1 MENIVCKFGGTSMA
15 DGNVILQVKKI
26 IEAKAERR
34 YVVVSAP
41 GKRYGADIK
50 VTDLLYAAVNAAK
63 EGDLAAFEK
72 TYSKISERFFGILK
86 ELNCSA
92 EFTEEITADIAAIK
106 ERILAEKQED
116 YAASRG
122 EYLAAKIMARLLAVP
137 FVDADEI
144 IFFNADGALCENTY
158 DAIYARLKNVK
169 RAVIPGFYGKGADG
183 KVKTFSRGGGDITGA
198 VIAAGVRA
206 TLYENWTDVSGFY
219 ACDPRI
225 VSSPERIAS
234 LSYAELREL
243 SYMGASVLHSESVFP
258 VRKAG
263 IPIHILNTFRPEE
276 EGTKIVAA
284 HLDKTAGGV
293 VTGIAGKKGFTVI
306 TLEKSMMNAEIG
318 IAAKVL
324 TAVAEEGISLEHMPS
339 GIDTLSV
346 VVESARLSGGE
357 GDRLIEK
364 IKEAVHPERVFLHEN
379 ISLIAT
385 VGHGLRGCI
394 GASARL
400 FKALADE
407 GISVITI
414 DQGSS
419 ELNIIVG
426 VEDRDCERAIAAIY
440 RAFFAAEE

>member
-15 DGNVILQVKKI
+15 DGNVISRVKKI
-26 IEAKAERR
+26 VEADAERR

-41 GKRYGADIK
+41 GKRYGADVKI
-50 VTDLLYAAVNAAK
+50 TDLLYAAVNAAK
-63 EGDLAAFEK
+63 DGDVATFEK
-72 TYSKISERFFGILK
+72 NYSKISERFIGILK

-92 EFTEEITADIAAIK
+92 EFTEEITAD
-106 ERILAEKQED
+106 LAEIKNRIVSEKEED

-122 EYLAAKIMARLLAVP
+122 EFLAAKIMARLLAVP
-137 FVDADEI
+137 FVDAVEI
-144 IFFNADGALCENTY
+144 IFFNADGTLCEKTY
-158 DAIYARLKNVK
+158 EAVYARLRNVK
-169 RAVIPGFYGKGADG
+169 RAVIPGFYGRGADG
-183 KVKTFSRGGGDITGA
+183 RVKTFSRGGGDITGA
-198 VIAAGVRA
+198 VIAAGARA
-206 TLYENWTDVSGFY
+206 SLYENWTDVSGFY
-219 ACDPRI
+219 ACDPKI
-225 VSSPERIAS
+225 VSSPQRISS

-258 VRKAG
+258 VRAAG

-276 EGTKIVAA
+276 KGTKIVAA
-284 HLDKTAGGV
+284 HSEKTDGGV

-306 TLEKSMMNAEIG
+306 TLEKSLMNAEIG
-318 IAAKVL
+318 FAAKVL
-324 TAVAEEGISLEHMPS
+324 TAVAEEGIPLEHMPS

-346 VVESARLSGGE
+346 VLESSRLAGGVKE
-357 GDRLIEK
+357 RLIEK
-364 IKEAVHPERVFLHEN
+364 IKKETHTERVFLHEN

-426 VEDRDCERAIAAIY
+426 VEDRDCDRAIAAIY
-440 RAFFAAEE
+440 RAFFSATA